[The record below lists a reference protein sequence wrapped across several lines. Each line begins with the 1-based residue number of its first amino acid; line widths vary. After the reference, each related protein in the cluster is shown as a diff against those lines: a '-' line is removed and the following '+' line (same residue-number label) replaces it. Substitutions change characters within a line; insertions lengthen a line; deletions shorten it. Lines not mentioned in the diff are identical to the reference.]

1 MVFGRNTRDEPFETV
16 HWDEITQFTVGRTMR
31 NTFRKSKRGEGA
43 HAVRSMRMRGG
54 EEYMVPGV
62 HIVPVEPSASLAK
75 GGFRLFED
83 EAGRQLLCTVLPDG
97 SDRYR
102 VKDHAGREIG
112 CIRRTPVTK
121 RLTRQGLWMEQ
132 PGYPSVV
139 APRAW
144 ARGGP
149 GASLGRGVGHVL
161 DGIVDSLLSFGS
173 DEAGGSGGLK
183 PVVWAAVVEDAG
195 EEADGEYGEAVLTFP
210 RRTDGTRWYFVKR
223 DGWLDKRLA
232 FALAVLRES
241 DTIGADRH

>member
-1 MVFGRNTRDEPFETV
+1 MFGRNRRDEPFETV
-16 HWDEITQFTVGRTMR
+16 HWDEITQFAVGRTMR
-31 NTFRKSKRGEGA
+31 DTFRKSKRGEGA
-43 HAVRSMRMRGG
+43 HAIRFMRTRGG

-62 HIVPVEPSASLAK
+62 YIVPVEPAAPLAK
-75 GGFRLFED
+75 GGFRLFDD
-83 EAGRQLLCTVLPDG
+83 EAGQQPLCTVLPDG

-102 VKDHAGREIG
+102 VKDAAGREIG
-112 CIRRTPVTK
+112 SIRRTPVTK
-121 RLTRQGLWMEQ
+121 RLTQQALWMEQ
-132 PGYPSVV
+132 PGHPAVV

-161 DGIVDSLLSFGS
+161 DGIVDSLLCFGS
-173 DEAGGSGGLK
+173 DEATGSGGLI
-183 PVVWAAVVEDAG
+183 PVVWAAVAEDA
-195 EEADGEYGEAVLTFP
+195 EEGKDGEYGEAVLTFP

-241 DTIGADRH
+241 DTVGADRR